1 MRSIPNG
8 SLGLTGKLKSN
19 TSLMGLKPVLAIFG
33 STEKQGQGL
42 AVSGPRDQRCYN
54 QERWWREDARLQ
66 LRGLGP
72 DAPPMAQAGLAAPP
86 GPGVRIPAPQPP
98 SAEQAPWLGMSCL

>member
-19 TSLMGLKPVLAIFG
+19 TSLMGLNPVLAIFG

-42 AVSGPRDQRCYN
+42 AVLGPRDQQRYN
-54 QERWWREDARLQ
+54 RERWWREDGRM
-66 LRGLGP
+66 LGCNCEGS
-72 DAPPMAQAGLAAPP
+72 APMLPP
-86 GPGVRIPAPQPP
+86 WHRQGWQHHRD
-98 SAEQAPWLGMSCL
+98 LG